1 MAPIRVYPGV
11 GGILE
16 GMMIATRKANPE
28 TARNSPIRGF
38 LLGAAL
44 AAFAGTLG
52 AAAPLPAQ
60 PLVGPNSGQDRG
72 PVQRIVHGKVEN
84 KSGEGIKGAVVYL
97 KDDRSSAVKS
107 AISEDDGS
115 YRFVQLSLNTD
126 YELWAQSD
134 SKKSP
139 TKSISSFDS
148 KADITIMLKID
159 M

>member
-1 MAPIRVYPGV
+1 MAGSRVYTGV

-16 GMMIATRKANPE
+16 DMMTATRKTNAG
-28 TARNSPIRGF
+28 TARNFPIRGL
-38 LLGAAL
+38 LLGAAM
-44 AAFAGTLG
+44 AAFAGTMG
-52 AAAPLPAQ
+52 AAAPPQ
-60 PLVGPNSGQDRG
+60 PFAGQARG
-72 PVQRIVHGKVEN
+72 PVQRIVHGKVEDKN
-84 KSGEGIKGAVVYL
+84 GTGIKGAVVYL

-148 KADITIMLKID
+148 KADITIVLKID